1 VITGLPGA
9 RALGRAQRQMNR
21 IPLKEVGPLL
31 KVAVQNWQN
40 DRAPRMGA
48 ALAYYIA
55 LSLAPTVLILVAIA
69 SLAFGTQA
77 AEGRL
82 VSQIRGLVGNE
93 GAHAIQTMIEE
104 ARRSSKSIAA
114 TVIGLV
120 TVFFA
125 ASAVV
130 SELKDAMN
138 TIWRVPEDTNSSTG
152 RSIFNLVKER
162 LVSFALVLA
171 SGLFLEVSLIVN
183 AWIVAAGK
191 YLNSGAAPPQAVIQ
205 ITDAVVSL
213 VIITALFA
221 LIFKLMPS
229 VSLKW
234 EDVALGAVFTSL
246 LFTAGKFLLGIY
258 LGKAGFTDTYGAA
271 GSLVIILVWV
281 YYSAQ
286 VLFLGAEFTRAYAFR
301 FGSLCLPKDEAGAG
315 PVRRL
320 RQP

>member
-1 VITGLPGA
+1 
-9 RALGRAQRQMNR
+9 
-21 IPLKEVGPLL
+21 
-31 KVAVQNWQN
+31 
-40 DRAPRMGA
+40 MGA

-69 SLAFGTQA
+69 GLAFGTQA

-82 VSQIRGLVGNE
+82 VSQIRGLVGYE

-130 SELKDAMN
+130 SELRDAMN
-138 TIWRVPEDTNSSTG
+138 TIWRVPDTTSSTG
-152 RSIFNLVKER
+152 RSIFNMVKER

-171 SGLFLEVSLIVN
+171 SGLFLEVSLVVN

-205 ITDAVVSL
+205 ITDVVVSL
-213 VIITALFA
+213 GTITALFA
-221 LIFKLMPS
+221 LIFKFMPS
-229 VSLKW
+229 VALEW
-234 EDVALGAVFTSL
+234 DDVALGAVFTSL
-246 LFTAGKFLLGIY
+246 LFTAGKFLLGVY

-271 GSLVIILVWV
+271 GSLLIILVWV

-286 VLFLGAEFTRAYAFR
+286 VLFLGAEFTRAYACR

>member
-1 VITGLPGA
+1 VSDSLTPPDFFGPGT
-9 RALGRAQRQMNR
+9 
-21 IPLKEVGPLL
+21 ET
-31 KVAVQNWQN
+31 
-40 DRAPRMGA
+40 DE
-48 ALAYYIA
+48 
-55 LSLAPTVLILVAIA
+55 SDTTVLILVAIA
-69 SLAFGTQA
+69 SLAFGTQT

-82 VSQIRGLVGNE
+82 VSQIRGLVGYE

-152 RSIFNLVKER
+152 RSIFNLVKAR
-162 LVSFALVLA
+162 LASFALVLA
-171 SGLFLEVSLIVN
+171 SGLFLEVSLVVN

-229 VSLKW
+229 VSLEW
-234 EDVALGAVFTSL
+234 DDVALGAVFTSL
-246 LFTAGKFLLGIY
+246 LFTAGKFLLGVY

-281 YYSAQ
+281 YYSVQ
-286 VLFLGAEFTRAYAFR
+286 VLFLGAEFMRAYACR
-301 FGSLCLPKDEAGAG
+301 FGSQCFPKDEAGAG
-315 PVRRL
+315 PVGCL